1 MNLPFMIYSDF
12 ECILVPE
19 DNKKQNPDES
29 YTKKYK
35 KHVTCIYG
43 FKLIPV
49 DDKFSNYFNY

>member
-1 MNLPFMIYSDF
+1 MIYSDF

-35 KHVTCIYG
+35 KHVSCIYG
-43 FKLIPV
+43 FKLIRV
-49 DDKFSNYFNY
+49 DHKFSNYFNYS